1 MIMKRLSFG
10 AAAICLV
17 AACVSACSSESTGGT
32 DPQTT
37 TKEQQQLGT
46 VQASAA
52 TKALGIAVWRT
63 VATSNTIMGLDD
75 SGSIITAIT
84 VDVEAGR
91 IRTTAPDVGTRS
103 IKNPSDSTLS
113 PKATAFADAAKADL
127 KAAVENSDNVPVGG
141 ASGVEK
147 AYWTYACYQIY
158 QDCSSKCL
166 YQLYYGYWHAC
177 ECDYPAA
184 ECPTSPYIWAL
195 RYN

>member
-1 MIMKRLSFG
+1 MPLNTSLPIRNAPEWIRFLSPEFRSGEAATTLRLG
-10 AAAICLV
+10 
-17 AACVSACSSESTGGT
+17 VSACSSESTGGT

-63 VATSNTIMGLDD
+63 DATSNTIMGLDD

-158 QDCSSKCL
+158 QDCSGVPRKFRTDC
-166 YQLYYGYWHAC
+166 
-177 ECDYPAA
+177 
-184 ECPTSPYIWAL
+184 
-195 RYN
+195 